1 MHSDNE
7 PESSLIGKVLMAA
20 SAPVIVG
27 ALGLFLQQQANFAR
41 LDERLSQMASDVQE
55 IKTDSRQQWSSLDS
69 RVRQLEIGY
78 RKAGF

>member
-1 MHSDNE
+1 MHTDQE
-7 PESSLIGKVLMAA
+7 PERSIITKVLIAA

-27 ALGLFLQQQANFAR
+27 ALGLFLQQQSNFAR

-55 IKTDSRQQWSSLDS
+55 IKSDTRQQWSSLDS